1 MKKAMILLADGFED
15 VEAFTVVDL
24 LRRARITCDMIS
36 MSERNS
42 VTASHGITV
51 TADVKFTKAELDSYQ
66 ALILPGGLRGTD
78 ALREDF
84 RVLQLVRD
92 YHDAQL
98 LTAAICAA
106 PTVFGRAGILE
117 EKRACCYPGLESG
130 LIGAEVCYD
139 PVVVDGNIVTSRGLG
154 TALPFALTLVR
165 LLAGEEEQKRLA
177 GKIVYSGPLY

>member
-15 VEAFTVVDL
+15 VEAFTEVDL

-51 TADVKFTKAELDSYQ
+51 TADMIFTKAELDSYQ
-66 ALILPGGLRGTD
+66 ALILPGGLRGTE

-117 EKRACCYPGLESG
+117 EKRAC
-130 LIGAEVCYD
+130 
-139 PVVVDGNIVTSRGLG
+139 
-154 TALPFALTLVR
+154 
-165 LLAGEEEQKRLA
+165 
-177 GKIVYSGPLY
+177 